1 MISTKCAIPIRMF
14 YSEVL
19 DKTRK
24 RAPEGVGRK
33 WYEEEVSFIG
43 VLSVKGAFEK
53 GIVKER
59 CNWILE
65 SKWFSWGVN
74 ENFEVSWHVLVVLEK
89 GWERGVVTVRRQCRR
104 GGGGG
109 KQG

>member
-14 YSEVL
+14 YCEVL
-19 DKTRK
+19 DKMRK
-24 RAPEGVGRK
+24 RTPEGVGRK
-33 WYEEEVSFIG
+33 GYEEEVSFIG
-43 VLSVKGAFEK
+43 VLSVKGAFEE

-74 ENFEVSWHVLVVLEK
+74 ENFEVSYHVFVVLEK
-89 GWERGVVTVRRQCRR
+89 GWERGMVKVRRQRWR
-104 GGGGG
+104 GGEGR